1 MCNFSKF
8 LVCFKF
14 FVLFF
19 RTVFSVLFDAAF
31 EIFGASMDIGATMD
45 FTMDKVFYDIEQND
59 LKELWD
65 SDLDP
70 VSFFFLQKNLLKA
83 GTSPLFAELLAII
96 KLIITYNQSR
106 I

>member
-1 MCNFSKF
+1 M
-8 LVCFKF
+8 
-14 FVLFF
+14 
-19 RTVFSVLFDAAF
+19 LFDAAF

-70 VSFFFLQKNLLKA
+70 VSFFFCKK
-83 GTSPLFAELLAII
+83 IC
-96 KLIITYNQSR
+96 
-106 I
+106 

>member
-1 MCNFSKF
+1 M
-8 LVCFKF
+8 
-14 FVLFF
+14 
-19 RTVFSVLFDAAF
+19 LFDVAF

-70 VSFFFLQKNLLKA
+70 VSFFFCKKICWK
-83 GTSPLFAELLAII
+83 LAQVPC
-96 KLIITYNQSR
+96 LPNY
-106 I
+106 